1 MTKARIAKKFVAIAT
16 TMLMLALMVMP
27 AAAAPGTGKIT
38 VHKYAGQSTE
48 NALPNFTGAGG
59 ATIHSD
65 FSPLEDAGFTIYQL
79 PNNDI
84 TTQVIDHAVGGRT
97 ITGHSINATGA
108 TPVVT
113 WTFSDGPTRSVTAV
127 AVAWGTELIT
137 PASGTIVFDGG
148 SLTGAIPDGWYVLVE
163 TTPVAGHIP
172 ANPSL
177 IQMPLTLDDAAGTIN
192 RDIHVYPKNVE
203 TEGKVNKDMS
213 GVDQPVETNDEL
225 DFQLKAKFQGATVN
239 SAEDLRTGTAPSA
252 NPDHYG
258 IARIEERF
266 NLYFEQVGN
275 DSNIR
280 VNWLDSTGE
289 EIEGGALPATHYTI
303 SRTAA
308 TATAGEII
316 RVQLTPA
323 GIDAAITADAPGFG
337 IELRAKYIGTPSAGP
352 APAATV
358 TNVMSAMILAP
369 MVEEDEEQEII
380 DETHVPT
387 ISIQGLK
394 VKQSDGTPLAGATFK
409 LSKVA
414 VNPQANDFVKDA
426 SNNDLVVTTGPDG
439 VFSFSNLPGYLN
451 ATGLKLYLIETVTPA
466 GYNAG
471 TIQTIIWENQAWY
484 FADDADNEDADGN
497 WAENVNL
504 VKAVTVVN
512 TEIGT
517 PPLTTPGF
525 SLPLTGGAGTL
536 LFTAIG
542 IIVMLG
548 ATGAYLHGKKRNL
561 EK

>member
-38 VHKYAGQSTE
+38 VNKYAGSSTE

-65 FSPLEDAGFTIYQL
+65 FDPLEDAGFTIYQL

-84 TTQVIDHAVGGRT
+84 IAQVIDHAEGGRT
-97 ITGHSINATGA
+97 ISGHTINASGA

-113 WTFSDGPTRSVTAV
+113 WTFSDSSTRSVTAV
-127 AVAWGTELIT
+127 NVGWGTEQMT

-148 SLTGAIPDGWYVLVE
+148 TATGAIPDGWYVLVE
-163 TTPVAGHIP
+163 TTPVAGYVP
-172 ANPSL
+172 AVPAL
-177 IQMPLTLDDAAGTIN
+177 IQMPLTLTDGSIN
-192 RDIHVYPKNVE
+192 RDIHVYPKNID
-203 TEGKVNKDMS
+203 TEGIANKDMT
-213 GVDQPVETNDEL
+213 GVVQPVETNDEIS
-225 DFQLKAKFQGATVN
+225 FQLKSKFQGSTVN
-239 SAEDLRTGTAPSA
+239 SAEDLRTGAPSLDP
-252 NPDHYG
+252 NNYG
-258 IARIEERF
+258 TARIEERF
-266 NLYFEQVGN
+266 NVYFEQVGN

-280 VNWLDSTGE
+280 VNWLNPAGE
-289 EIEGGALPATHYTI
+289 ELLSGALPATHYTI

-308 TATAGEII
+308 TATSGEII
-316 RVQLTPA
+316 RVQLTIA
-323 GIDAAITADAPGFG
+323 GIDAAIAANAPGFG
-337 IELRAKYIGTPSAGP
+337 FEIRAKYIGTPVSGAN
-352 APAATV
+352 PAAPV
-358 TNVMSAMILAP
+358 SNVMSSMMLAP
-369 MVEEDEEQEII
+369 MVDDDEEHEVT

-394 VKQSDGTPLAGATFK
+394 TKQSDGTPLAGATFK

-414 VNPQANDFVKDA
+414 VNPQPNDFVKDA

-439 VFSFSNLPGYLN
+439 VFSFSNLPGYDN
-451 ATGLKLYLIETVTPA
+451 ADGLKLYLIETVTPA

-471 TIQTIIWENQAWY
+471 TIQTVIWENQAWY
-484 FADDADNEDADGN
+484 FTDDADNEDADGN

-517 PPLTTPGF
+517 PPITTPGF